1 MKKLLSITGLVI
13 FLIAIMPLSCKKD
26 KDKSIQEQLTG
37 WWDATKVRMVEYT
50 NGVQTSDETMTLPS
64 GTFAFELKNDGTA
77 YMYTECEADEPADWE
92 MDGNDLIIDGDAID
106 YTLSGN
112 TLVFTMVEEY
122 DIYRDELTF
131 TCNKGDGST
140 CD

>member
-37 WWDATKVRMVEYT
+37 WWDANKVKMIEYT
-50 NGVQTSDETMTLPS
+50 NSVKTTDTTMNIPS
-64 GTFAFELKNDGTA
+64 GTFAFELKNDGNA
-77 YMYTECEADEPADWE
+77 YMYMQCESGDPVNWE
-92 MDGNDLIIDGDAID
+92 MNGNDLIIDGDAID

-112 TLVFTMVEEY
+112 TLVFTMVDEGAA
-122 DIYRDELTF
+122 YRDELTF
-131 TCNKGDGST
+131 TCKKGDGST

>member
-13 FLIAIMPLSCKKD
+13 FLIAILPLSCKKD

-37 WWDATKVRMVEYT
+37 WWDATKVRMIEYESSVKT
-50 NGVQTSDETMTLPS
+50 TDTTIIVPS

-77 YMYTECEADEPADWE
+77 YMYLQCESGDPADWE
-92 MDGNDLIIDGDAID
+92 MNGNDLIIDGDLID
-106 YTLSGN
+106 YTLSGS
-112 TLVFTMVEEY
+112 TLVFTMVSEY

-131 TCNKGDGST
+131 TCKKGDGST
-140 CD
+140 CN

>member
-13 FLIAIMPLSCKKD
+13 FLIAIIPLSCKKD

-37 WWDATKVRMVEYT
+37 WWDATKVRMIEYENSVKT
-50 NGVQTSDETMTLPS
+50 TDTTLTVPS
-64 GTFAFELKNDGTA
+64 GTFAFELKNEGTA
-77 YMYTECEADEPADWE
+77 YMYIQCETGDPVNWE
-92 MDGNDLIIDGDAID
+92 MNGNDLIIDGDAVD

-112 TLVFTMVEEY
+112 TLVFTMVDEY
-122 DIYRDELTF
+122 SIYRDELTF
-131 TCNKGDGST
+131 TCKKGDGST